1 MLWLIKLLEQ
11 CQLLQSATGVF
22 CKVLQAVKVRQFS
35 AIDTARCYLQIVCEQ
50 GAAFESTPEA
60 QNLSIIIRRIVYSVV
75 YIFISQ
81 STITCQGGH
90 IEDAWRVYIRNS
102 TFYLHKSKLCRLV

>member
-11 CQLLQSATGVF
+11 CQFLQSATGVF

-60 QNLSIIIRRIVYSVV
+60 QNLSIIIRRIV
-75 YIFISQ
+75 
-81 STITCQGGH
+81 
-90 IEDAWRVYIRNS
+90 
-102 TFYLHKSKLCRLV
+102 

>member
-1 MLWLIKLLEQ
+1 MKAFSNTSVVVNKTARTK

-60 QNLSIIIRRIVYSVV
+60 QNLSIIIRRIV
-75 YIFISQ
+75 
-81 STITCQGGH
+81 
-90 IEDAWRVYIRNS
+90 
-102 TFYLHKSKLCRLV
+102 